1 MLTYRNNTNG
11 KRREGTVNKDQRVT
25 VWDVAQL
32 DRTLWAKAEAS
43 QDRQWSLLAAHEAGR
58 MSMLR
63 SVMRED
69 ASDSDQWEYTV
80 AYRSAQ
86 DFITDMEEGA

>member
-1 MLTYRNNTNG
+1 MLTYRNNTND
-11 KRREGTVNKDQRVT
+11 KRKEGTVNKDQRVT

-32 DRTLWAKAEAS
+32 DRTLWSKAEAS
-43 QDRQWSLLAAHEAGR
+43 ENHVWALLAAHEAGR

-63 SVMRED
+63 SMMRED
-69 ASDSDQWEYTV
+69 ASHWDQWEYTV

-86 DFITDMEEGA
+86 DFITDMGEGA

>member
-1 MLTYRNNTNG
+1 M
-11 KRREGTVNKDQRVT
+11 NKDQRVT

-43 QDRQWSLLAAHEAGR
+43 KNHRWALLAAHEAGR

-63 SVMRED
+63 NIMNNGD
-69 ASDSDQWEYTV
+69 SDSMRWF
-80 AYRSAQ
+80 AYGCAR
-86 DFITDMEEGA
+86 DFITDMEEEAS